1 MKLPQ
6 LMNLPVRSPAA
17 KLGGIVYF
25 GRMIDKIRAHAQGLL
40 PADYQPN
47 LGKGFDARCARFL
60 HVDYNQLVQR
70 VLQGGSDEEILQ
82 WCFATG
88 RKPEADEI
96 HVWNEYMRKVGW
108 NDETSPTLMRRKKE
122 AGMAGRSEIRT
133 MFEFIDVDEGRS
145 LPDALGFERKPQP
158 SYV

>member
-1 MKLPQ
+1 MS
-6 LMNLPVRSPAA
+6 NLPVRSPAA
-17 KLGGIVYF
+17 KVGGIVYF
-25 GRMIDKIRAHAQGLL
+25 GRMIDKIKAHAAGVL
-40 PADYQPN
+40 PADYEPN

-60 HVDYNQLVQR
+60 RVEYTALVQR
-70 VLQGGSDEEILQ
+70 VLHGGGDEDILL
-82 WCFATG
+82 WCFTNG
-88 RKPEADEI
+88 RRPEPDEI

-145 LPDALGFERKPQP
+145 LPDALGFEKKPQP
-158 SYV
+158 TYV